1 MGGEPVDWKDSLIF
15 LPYGDCFHWH
25 RKNFHDHHIIGSRT
39 TVDAYSE
46 IEEVATRQFLK
57 CVLAKPDE
65 PQEHIRHKRAG
76 AWAHLV
82 STWTSW
88 RRPGWSGGLEG
99 DYFSRMPNLT
109 EAKL

>member
-15 LPYGDCFHWH
+15 LPYGDCFRWH

-65 PQEHIRHKRAG
+65 PQEHIRHVVG
-76 AWAHLV
+76 AVILRISYGYEVKETMIPSFALQIA
-82 STWTSW
+82 S
-88 RRPGWSGGLEG
+88 
-99 DYFSRMPNLT
+99 Y
-109 EAKL
+109 